1 MPEQILPPKQQKFL
15 GCVLTA
21 RTVEQ
26 AAKAAGFSERQCYR
40 WLADA
45 RFDAAL
51 REARRTAL
59 RLATG
64 QLQQAAGEAVTVLR
78 CIALDA
84 KQPAAARV
92 TAASKL
98 LDAAY
103 RAAGWSRGNAA
114 PVQARSPAAVSWYD
128 RPSRTFRRNQ
138 TRQPSRCAVFQAY
151 QRASWR

>member
-103 RAAGWSRGNAA
+103 RAAEVEDLTERLEAVEERLAA
-114 PVQARSPAAVSWYD
+114 SGTGRNGCRAPAW
-128 RPSRTFRRNQ
+128 
-138 TRQPSRCAVFQAY
+138 
-151 QRASWR
+151 